1 MASDVKWIKITTD
14 MFDDEKI
21 DFITSLPEADAIIVI
36 WIRLLSLAGKCN
48 AGGYI
53 YLTERI
59 PYTEDML
66 SHKFRKPITI
76 IKLALETF
84 QRLGMIE
91 YDENIILITNWGKH
105 QNIEG
110 MEKLKERDRD
120 RKRIE
125 RANKKLSLIG
135 DVSKDSPRTV
145 QEKSV
150 ENPLLE
156 IELDRKLD
164 IDKDIKPSLS
174 KNKFSDDA
182 IELSLACELYNLIL
196 LNNPN
201 AKKPNLQAW
210 AKSID
215 LMIRRDN
222 RGAVEIQEVIRW
234 CQQDS
239 FWMGNILSTSTLREK
254 FDQLTMKMKS
264 VKRADKPESR
274 WKQTGT
280 SVQDDVTAQ
289 WLAMHEEVD
298 NGQA

>member
-1 MASDVKWIKITTD
+1 MANDVKWIKITTD

-91 YDENIILITNWGKH
+91 YDENIILINNWGKH

-125 RANKKLSLIG
+125 RANKKILLLEET
-135 DVSKDSPRTV
+135 SKDIPWTV
-145 QEKSV
+145 QGQSD
-150 ENPLLE
+150 ENPL
-156 IELDRKLD
+156 LD
-164 IDKDIKPSLS
+164 IDKDLDIDKETTTVFFESIWKLYPKKEGKGQVSKAQKEKLHKVGIEEITRSISRYIK
-174 KNKFSDDA
+174 
-182 IELSLACELYNLIL
+182 
-196 LNNPN
+196 
-201 AKKPNLQAW
+201 AKEGKDKQYLQNGSTFFNSGYVDYLDGNYQEVKPNGRLGVTEGEGAGE
-210 AKSID
+210 
-215 LMIRRDN
+215 RRPD
-222 RGAVEIQEVIRW
+222 
-234 CQQDS
+234 
-239 FWMGNILSTSTLREK
+239 M
-254 FDQLTMKMKS
+254 
-264 VKRADKPESR
+264 
-274 WKQTGT
+274 
-280 SVQDDVTAQ
+280 
-289 WLAMHEEVD
+289 
-298 NGQA
+298 